1 MPYHAPGRSGLRP
14 AAIPATYGGMS
25 ILAIPDIHGYRSEL
39 DRVLALAD
47 AQCGAE
53 ARIVF
58 LGDLTDRG
66 PDSRG
71 VIERLI
77 EGMDAGRDWVVLRGN
92 HDQMFLDFRRD
103 PGPGARWLNDN
114 IGGRETLISY
124 GAGEAMAAGDWGA
137 VAACVPRAH
146 RDFLAGL
153 PFSHETEAQFFVHAG
168 IRPGVPLDMQEIDD
182 LLWIRHEFHGDTRDH
197 GKLIVHGHTPIEQPA
212 HYGNRINL
220 DAGAGFGRPLS
231 VAEIEGREAW
241 LLTAEGRVPLA
252 P

>member
-1 MPYHAPGRSGLRP
+1 
-14 AAIPATYGGMS
+14 MS

-71 VIERLI
+71 VIDRLI
-77 EGMDAGRDWVVLRGN
+77 EGLEAGRDWVVLRGN
-92 HDQMFLDFRRD
+92 HDQMFLDFLRG
-103 PGPGARWLNDN
+103 PGPGARWLNGN
-114 IGGRETLISY
+114 IGGSETLRSY
-124 GAGEAMAAGDWGA
+124 GAGEAMAAGDWL
-137 VAACVPRAH
+137 AAADCVPRAH
-146 RDFLAGL
+146 REFLAGL

-168 IRPGVPLDMQEIDD
+168 IRPGVPLDVQEIDD
-182 LLWIRHEFHGDTRDH
+182 LLWIRQEFHGDTRDH
-197 GKLIVHGHTPIEQPA
+197 GKLIVHGHTPVERPA

-220 DAGAGFGRPLS
+220 DAGAGFGRPLN

-241 LLTAEGRVPLA
+241 LLTAEGRVPLT